1 MVVKDERAA
10 SVFKVSSS
18 KSAGTQYTGRRKY
31 NDWTMFYSC
40 NRILVN
46 SFNELTREGTRLDI
60 SSGCR
65 DIGPII
71 TLLVGMKNGI
81 ATLET

>member
-1 MVVKDERAA
+1 MVVKNERAA
-10 SVFKVSSS
+10 NVFKVSSS
-18 KSAGTQYTGRRKY
+18 KSAGTQYAGRRKY
-31 NDWTMFYSC
+31 NDWTMVYSC

-46 SFNELTREGTRLDI
+46 IFNELTREGTRLDV

-71 TLLVGMKNGI
+71 HCWWEWKML
-81 ATLET
+81 